1 MITKTSV
8 RSVMGRVIL
17 LMTWPIMVVS
27 VRTLT
32 TSKIMSHANNALFQ
46 SRTATSAYQWEPLAS
61 NAKNALKDGVLHPKE
76 KHASSVTTW
85 VLAVLTVQTPLIA
98 NNVTKTIALSPM
110 ELCVHAKT
118 SSISRKKR
126 ASYVHR
132 PFQGVFLAAI
142 KKPALYATM
151 KGSSIQNQMMTTSA
165 PVWKDGR

>member
-1 MITKTSV
+1 
-8 RSVMGRVIL
+8 
-17 LMTWPIMVVS
+17 
-27 VRTLT
+27 
-32 TSKIMSHANNALFQ
+32 
-46 SRTATSAYQWEPLAS
+46 
-61 NAKNALKDGVLHPKE
+61 
-76 KHASSVTTW
+76 
-85 VLAVLTVQTPLIA
+85 
-98 NNVTKTIALSPM
+98 M